1 MKFGKILLAAFMA
14 FALTICAFANNTTV
28 TFPDVP
34 EDAAYAQD
42 VYKLVESG
50 VINGYTDG
58 TFRPSGSVTR
68 AEMAKMIGLT
78 FGYTDTTDAKGFP
91 DVSES
96 AWYAPYALAAQKA
109 GFVEGYEDGTFR
121 PNALITREQVC
132 AILCRITNAYDLPF
146 EVEITDEI
154 SKWAVDYVK
163 KAVNNRFMPLEEGN
177 TFRATQVIKRYE
189 LASALAKFAKVKPAT
204 PVTANVRFFNGDVQI
219 GDTDTV
225 VVGDYAQ
232 VPENPVHDDET
243 LEFAGW
249 KIKDTEDSQ
258 IIDAKSYMIMGDT
271 DFAAVF
277 KTKYHDVNLYV
288 DGVIVNTVSVKHG
301 ETVTGITSPSK
312 TGFIFLGWS
321 NTQNGSVVNLNTL
334 VIKQDTDLYAKF
346 ELAGGG
352 EVATYYVRFYV
363 DGEIFHE
370 VDVVDGS
377 KVKAPTNEPTPP
389 EETLKFVGWSLTDGG
404 TIAVDFSS
412 YRITKNTKLYAIFAD
427 LTEQDILYEMLDRGY
442 DQLDDVLDLIPEGVE
457 GTKTEYYNIW
467 SEFVEVVMDCIDK
480 VLKDADNGKII
491 SKQYIKDHYPEDL
504 EYAEYLALDELSG
517 RQLTELSKLLI
528 DNVDPDIQ
536 DFLLEFFNV
545 ELPE

>member
-1 MKFGKILLAAFMA
+1 MKFRKIILAVIMA
-14 FALTICAFANNTTV
+14 FVLTICAFAENTTV

-34 EDAAYAQD
+34 EDADYAQD

-58 TFRPSGSVTR
+58 TFKPSGSVTR

-91 DVSES
+91 DVAEK

-121 PNALITREQVC
+121 PNELITREQVC

-146 EVEITDEI
+146 DVEITDEI

-204 PVTANVRFFNGDVQI
+204 PVTANVRFFMGDEQI
-219 GDTDTV
+219 GEADTV

-232 VPENPVHDDET
+232 VPENPVHADET

-249 KIKDTEDSQ
+249 KIKGTEDTQ

-271 DFAAVF
+271 DFEAVF
-277 KTKYHDVNLYV
+277 RTKYHTVTLYV
-288 DGVIVNTVSVKHG
+288 DGVIYDTIEVKHG
-301 ETVTGITSPSK
+301 EIPVGITPPKKDGFDFAGWSK
-312 TGFIFLGWS
+312 TQG
-321 NTQNGSVVNLNTL
+321 GSLVNIANLVVTEDINLF
-334 VIKQDTDLYAKF
+334 AKF
-346 ELAGGG
+346 ESGSAP
-352 EVATYYVRFYV
+352 VVTFYVRFYV
-363 DGEIFHE
+363 DGQIFHE
-370 VDVVDGS
+370 IDVADGS

-389 EETLKFVGWSLTDGG
+389 GQDLKFVGWSLTDGG
-404 TIAVDFSS
+404 TISVDFSEL
-412 YRITKNTKLYAIFAD
+412 RITKNTKLYAIFAD
-427 LTEQDILYEMLDRGY
+427 LTEQDILYDMLDRGY
-442 DQLDDVLDLIPEGVE
+442 DQLDDVLDMIPEGT
-457 GTKTEYYNIW
+457 GKTEYYNIW

-480 VLKDADNGKII
+480 VLKDADSGVII
-491 SKQYIKDHYPEDL
+491 SKQYIKDRYPGDL
-504 EYAEYLALDELSG
+504 EYAEYLALDCLSG
-517 RQLTELSKLLI
+517 RQLTELSNLI
-528 DNVDPDIQ
+528 MNNVEPDIQ

-545 ELPE
+545 ELPD